1 MEAPKIVKP
10 EEVMGLMKINL
21 KGDREEFIEVM
32 RHLKHGQKDRLLE
45 AMVSYPIIDTHF
57 EDEPELESANII
69 SKRISDSLVAIGL
82 EHTLQGMIAEQ
93 ERQRQVAPEVLA
105 EQMVETTKKR
115 KSKKQEKENEQE

>member
-1 MEAPKIVKP
+1 MQAPRIIKP
-10 EEVMGLMKINL
+10 GEVMGLMKINL
-21 KGDREEFIEVM
+21 KGDREEFIEVI

-45 AMVSYPIIDTHF
+45 SMVSYPIIDTHF
-57 EDEPELESANII
+57 EDEPELEKANII

-93 ERQRQVAPEVLA
+93 ERQRQVSPEVLA
-105 EQMVETTKKR
+105 DQMVETTKKR

>member
-21 KGDREEFIEVM
+21 KGDREEFIEIM

-82 EHTLQGMIAEQ
+82 EHTLQGMISEQ